1 MNKIIIK
8 LLQSAILTACLSSVA
23 YAGHDNGQGK
33 SQHPGN
39 DPLESVSV
47 APEPSTY
54 WLFLSGTLAILAFN
68 RRKKTMKMS
77 GYIK

>member
-8 LLQSAILTACLSSVA
+8 LLQSALLTACLWGVA
-23 YAGHDNGQGK
+23 YAEHDNGQGK
-33 SQHPGN
+33 SQHPAN

-68 RRKKTMKMS
+68 RRKKKLFLQ
-77 GYIK
+77 

>member
-8 LLQSAILTACLSSVA
+8 LLQSALLTAYLSSVA
-23 YAGHDNGQGK
+23 YAEHDNGQGN
-33 SQHPGN
+33 SQHPTK

-54 WLFLSGTLAILAFN
+54 WLFLSGTLAIVAFN
-68 RRKKTMKMS
+68 RRKQKLSLK
-77 GYIK
+77 